1 MARHM
6 VDAAPAR
13 EHVRQLIERGML
25 QRDIA
30 TAANVS
36 PAGLSMLLHGN
47 YGPGRPTQEFID
59 ANRAA
64 RLLAVE
70 FVAAPERVRRGYA
83 TTWCP
88 RSAEYEPAGYRVG
101 RCPTCGELAPLRP
114 AAGDQFTLT
123 AHPTLDPLAGDD
135 L

>member
-1 MARHM
+1 M
-6 VDAAPAR
+6 VDATPAR

-30 TAANVS
+30 AAADVS

-47 YGPGRPTQEFID
+47 YAAGRPAQEFIGAD
-59 ANRAA
+59 RAA

-70 FVAAPERVRRGYA
+70 FVPAPGRSHVPVVV
-83 TTWCP
+83 WCP
-88 RSAEYEPAGYRVG
+88 RTTEYEAVGYRVG
-101 RCPTCGELAPLRP
+101 RCARCGELAPLRP
-114 AAGDQFTLT
+114 VNDQQTLI
-123 AHPTLDPLAGDD
+123 AHPTLNPPEGDD